1 MAAAPGRGR
10 RLAAFAGYAAFAVVV
25 FVAALVA
32 TFPVG
37 QVTGRLTAL
46 VEARTGWHVEVAGAR
61 WLLPAGIGA
70 RTVTGTGPHGERV
83 ALGDVRLQ
91 VAPWKLKDG
100 TVAVDHDIHAYGG
113 RATGHLDVEP
123 PVDDPGYRWKG
134 EVRGLS
140 LDALPPPPPEARVA
154 AWAQDFH
161 LAGTMDMTA
170 EAGWRAAEP
179 LRGQGSVDLTLS
191 GFAVTLPKSPM
202 GELKLP
208 FGDVNGQARWQR
220 GRVEVS
226 DLTIEGDL
234 VRGRGSGIVLAG
246 RTPEVSRLDLR
257 FTGTLGDAFPMRQMV
272 VGMLKLEG
280 DQVTITVKGTLARPL
295 LFVNGRSVD
304 RILAGG

>member
-10 RLAAFAGYAAFAVVV
+10 RIAALAGYAAFAVVV
-25 FVAALVA
+25 FLAALVA

-37 QVTGRLTAL
+37 QVTGRVTAL
-46 VEARTGWHVEVAGAR
+46 IEARTGWHVEVVGAR
-61 WLLPAGIGA
+61 WLLPAGLGA
-70 RTVTGTGPHGERV
+70 RAVTGTGPHGEQV

-91 VAPWKLKDG
+91 MAPWKLKDG

-123 PVDDPGYRWKG
+123 PAGDPGYRWKG
-134 EVRGLS
+134 EIKGLA
-140 LDALPPPPPEARVA
+140 LDALPPPPPEMRVA
-154 AWAQDFH
+154 TWAQGFR
-161 LAGTMDMTA
+161 LAGTLDMTA

-179 LRGQGSVDLTLS
+179 IRGQGTVDLTLS
-191 GFAVTLPKSPM
+191 GFAITLPKSPL

-208 FGDVNGQARWQR
+208 FGEVTGQARWQR

-226 DLTIEGDL
+226 DLSIDGDL
-234 VRGRGSGIVLAG
+234 VHGRGSGLVLAG

-257 FTGTLGDAFPMRQMV
+257 FTGTLGEAFPMRQMV
-272 VGMLKLEG
+272 VGMLKLQG
-280 DQVTITVKGTLARPL
+280 DEVTITVKGTLSRPL
-295 LFVNGRSVD
+295 LYVNGRSVD